1 MSVKIRG
8 IVQRFASLKDRFK
21 YSSDPVKF
29 SDLSG
34 SLRACLICMPARLEL
49 IKPASE
55 ILPEIAEIFPNRDIR
70 ILLTSNVD
78 PQSHDIIKKFVVIK
92 PLSYDLDA
100 FSLPKREFIQ
110 RVSAGG
116 LAVSVDLD
124 IYPNF
129 FNAVVSLRSGA
140 IVRTAFDKGVGLPY
154 YNFIVG
160 IPAAEAAPRV
170 SCRAMA
176 DILSNFRM

>member
-8 IVQRFASLKDRFK
+8 IVQRFAGLKDAFTHRP
-21 YSSDPVKF
+21 DPVNF

-34 SLRACLICMPARLEL
+34 NFRACLVCMPARLEL
-49 IKPASE
+49 IRAASD

-78 PQSHDIIKKFVVIK
+78 PQSHDIIKKFIVIK

-154 YNFIVG
+154 YNLIVG
-160 IPAAEAAPRV
+160 IPAAEAAPKV

-176 DILSNFRM
+176 DILGNFRL